1 MRRLI
6 ANVKL
11 NELMGKFH
19 DELESAHAETESITK
34 KRLEEEALRIKSE
47 RKHGQEL
54 RKEREYYAIKIK
66 KEQSKLV
73 EERSGQTVV
82 IDHLYEQWKDKM
94 AATKMKIEVTKAKET
109 AKWMNKI

>member
-1 MRRLI
+1 M
-6 ANVKL
+6 VKL

-19 DELESAHAETESITK
+19 DELESAHDETESKTK

-54 RKEREYYAIKIK
+54 RKEREYHAIKIK

-82 IDHLYEQWKDKM
+82 IDHLYEQWKEEM